1 MKLYEIVESYHQI
14 IDMDLD
20 QGQLAEILDSFSI
33 SLKEKA
39 VNIVKIH
46 QNKQSDIDSINIEI
60 KRLKARQNAIEK
72 GVKQLDEYLRLAMID
87 TNTKKIESDLFTISL
102 RKSSRVI
109 ISDGEVD
116 SKYKKQKV
124 IVTVDKKKIKE
135 DIKAGISVK
144 GAIIQECQNL
154 QIK

>member
-1 MKLYEIVESYHQI
+1 MKLYEIVETYNKI

-124 IVTVDKKKIKE
+124 IVTVDKTLIKQ
-135 DIKAGISVK
+135 DLKLGKVK
-144 GAIIQECQNL
+144 GAHLEEHHSLN
-154 QIK
+154 IK